1 MKIFLIFSRK
11 LAKESYVP
19 PIGIMSLAAVLR
31 QKGYTDIKLFDLA
44 FHSRDLI
51 VRECMNSEPD
61 VIGLSTDSIS
71 FENGSKLLGEIK
83 EQCKNGTYII
93 GGVHPTITP
102 EQALLKQGLMR
113 RLLER
118 ERSQLLM

>member
-51 VRECMNSEPD
+51 VREFMN
-61 VIGLSTDSIS
+61 G
-71 FENGSKLLGEIK
+71 
-83 EQCKNGTYII
+83 
-93 GGVHPTITP
+93 
-102 EQALLKQGLMR
+102 
-113 RLLER
+113 
-118 ERSQLLM
+118 